1 MRLRQEETCLSHKNH
16 LYFFYQGYRVVC
28 KKYSVVTNFASF
40 PEVLNFYYIPPK

>member
-28 KKYSVVTNFASF
+28 KKSSVAINSASF
-40 PEVLNFYYIPPK
+40 PNIV